1 MNPTIGARHPRLLRL
16 HLCVVDGEQNRT
28 PAALPV
34 SGSVFAYMIA
44 TATVWFHVLEDLSSR
59 LFILLL
65 QLIGTEAQA
74 VEGSAC
80 KAAALS
86 PAAR

>member
-1 MNPTIGARHPRLLRL
+1 M
-16 HLCVVDGEQNRT
+16 DGEQKRT
-28 PAALPV
+28 SAVLPV
-34 SGSVFAYMIA
+34 SGSVFAYMIV
-44 TATVWFHVLEDLSSR
+44 TATVWFHVLEDLSNR

-65 QLIGTEAQA
+65 PLKLKLIGTAVQA

>member
-1 MNPTIGARHPRLLRL
+1 M
-16 HLCVVDGEQNRT
+16 ENRK
-28 PAALPV
+28 PAVLPV

-44 TATVWFHVLEDLSSR
+44 TATVWFHVLEDHSR
-59 LFILLL
+59 RVLILLD
-65 QLIGTEAQA
+65 LIGTAVQA
-74 VEGSAC
+74 VEGLAC